1 MRTWTLMLAMAVLLL
16 PGRASA
22 FSFGTFAPG
31 DTIISIELS
40 AAGISGVA
48 GVVFDTGSDP
58 LDPSDDTL
66 TFESSV
72 STIKM
77 LSGAEFT
84 VPLGDVIVSSVV
96 SPLAGS
102 EFFSTVA
109 IGADMAN
116 GIVADLSILDIGP
129 GGAGMLLEADYIGA
143 VSFTA
148 SQFFSGFPI
157 SGSLSGDFGVTGG
170 DADFTTA
177 FGPQGDFFG
186 ELAGWL
192 LGTSG
197 SGTAP
202 SSLCDLTAFGTCA
215 FDFASFTANPTTTI
229 TPVAVVPE
237 PAAALL
243 FACGI
248 MGLAVLK
255 R

>member
-1 MRTWTLMLAMAVLLL
+1 MAMAALLL
-16 PGRASA
+16 PGQASA

-31 DTIISIELS
+31 DTLIEIELS

-58 LDPSDDTL
+58 LDPADDTL

-96 SPLAGS
+96 SPILGS
-102 EFFSTVA
+102 EFYTSSI
-109 IGADMAN
+109 IGADLKN
-116 GIVADLSILDIGP
+116 GVVADLTILDIGI
-129 GGAGMLLEADYIGA
+129 GGSGMLLEADYVGA
-143 VSFTA
+143 VAFTA
-148 SQFFSGFPI
+148 SQFFPGFPI
-157 SGSLSGDFGVTGG
+157 GGSLSGEFGVTGG
-170 DADFTTA
+170 DAAFTTA
-177 FGPQGDFFG
+177 FGTTGDFFG
-186 ELAGWL
+186 TLAGFL

-197 SGTAP
+197 SGSP
-202 SSLCDLTAFGTCA
+202 PGSLCALTAFGSCSL
-215 FDFASFTANPTTTI
+215 DFASFTANPTTTI
-229 TPVAVVPE
+229 VPQAVVPE

-243 FACGI
+243 VGCGI

-255 R
+255 RR